1 MRRFEWHWTP
11 QRKKVAIGAGGAVAV
26 LLGIALAFGPI
37 VRGRAEKE
45 ALRRG
50 LTLSI
55 GKVRA
60 GWFAAS
66 LEDVT
71 VAPEGTKGI
80 SAHVGTLAL
89 DVTVGLSLERARASD
104 VRLELAD
111 DALGEL
117 AAWRERHPSKGDG
130 GQKATPV
137 SVERA
142 VIAWKNAF
150 GDADA
155 ALDASGISVT
165 RDETGT
171 HLSSE
176 TLTLTRRRTSVTLGP
191 TTAEL
196 EGGKLHEAHV
206 DSARVALELD
216 AETKAAAPAV
226 VAPDPVPVQQAS
238 VHPKKN
244 GKNLTPP
251 EAFHP
256 LIDLPNL
263 HALRAVIQNLGKR
276 VAERAPE
283 GLHVALDG
291 LTVELSRG
299 REKLELGPGKVNVER
314 RAQEVALEFSAGTGQ
329 TPLTLHASIPL
340 DAGDTTV
347 ALAGG
352 PVTLSMLG
360 VRDGAFGFADPA
372 RANLTGRARLSLDD
386 TAKSLTFDADVA
398 ASGVSIRN
406 ARLADD
412 TVRGLDVRVSARGV
426 LDDEGAIRLDDA
438 EAQLGAL
445 HVRAHGGVEQTAD
458 HLAASL
464 SLELPVA
471 GCQSLLESVPAA
483 LFPHIASARF
493 RGTLGAKGYLAFD
506 TRKIDDLVLKYD
518 IDDLCRV
525 TQAPEEL
532 RKDHFDGTFSYAIV
546 DKDGKPEDRETG
558 PGSDEWAPLDT
569 ISPMMQ
575 VAVLTTE
582 DGAFFHHHG
591 FNEWAIKASLVANLK
606 AGRFVRGA
614 STITMQLAKNLFLS
628 REKTLSRKLEELILA
643 DYLERTF
650 KKDEMMELYLN
661 IIEFGPDVY
670 GVKAAAEHYFGRR
683 PAELNLA
690 ECLFLSS
697 LLPNPRGYHK
707 MYEKNE
713 LPQSWINNIYQL
725 MEIAHKNG
733 RISDAELEDAKKQI
747 IVFHKEDAPLPV
759 PRQAVT
765 GSHFTGDDVW
775 ESN

>member
-1 MRRFEWHWTP
+1 VVRFEWQWTTR
-11 QRKKVAIGAGGAVAV
+11 RKKIAIGAACAVAV
-26 LLGIALAFGPI
+26 MLGAGLAFGPI
-37 VRGRAEKE
+37 VRSRADKE
-45 ALRRG
+45 AARRG
-50 LTLSI
+50 VVLDV
-55 GKVRA
+55 GRVRP
-60 GWFAAS
+60 GWFSVA

-71 VAPEGTKGI
+71 VAPEGTKGVR
-80 SAHVGTLAL
+80 AHIGQVTLDL
-89 DVTVGLSLERARASD
+89 GVTMSLQGIHASD
-104 VRLELAD
+104 VRVELED
-111 DALGEL
+111 DALAEI
-117 AAWRERHPSKGDG
+117 AAWRERHPAKGEG
-130 GQKATPV
+130 GAKTPV
-137 SVERA
+137 DVERA
-142 VIAWKNAF
+142 AIAWKKAF

-155 ALDASGISVT
+155 SLDATGIALK
-165 RDETGT
+165 RDEKGT
-171 HLSSE
+171 HVSSE
-176 TLTLTRRRTSVTLGP
+176 NLTIVRKRATVTLGS
-191 TTAEL
+191 TTGEL

-206 DSARVALELD
+206 DFARLALELAD
-216 AETKAAAPAV
+216 NDVAPAAAAST
-226 VAPDPVPVQQAS
+226 APEPPPPVQQNG
-238 VHPKKN
+238 HKKN
-244 GKNLTPP
+244 GKAASP
-251 EAFHP
+251 EEPFHP
-256 LIDLPNL
+256 IVEMPNL
-263 HALRAVIQNLGKR
+263 HAFRAIIQNLGQR
-276 VAERAPE
+276 VADRAPE
-283 GLHVALDG
+283 GLHVSLDA

-299 REKLELGPGKVNVER
+299 KEKLELGPGKVTVER
-314 RAQEVALEFSAGTGQ
+314 HAQEVALEFSAGTGQ
-329 TPLTLHASIPL
+329 TPLTLHASLPL
-340 DAGDTTV
+340 AAGDTTV

-360 VRDGAFGFADPA
+360 VREGAFGFADPA
-372 RANLTGRARLSLDD
+372 RANVTGKARVSLDD
-386 TAKSLTFDADVA
+386 AAKALTFDADVA

-406 ARLADD
+406 AKLADD

-426 LDDEGAIRLDDA
+426 LDDAGAVRLDDA

-445 HVRAHGGVEQTAD
+445 HVRAHGGIEQTSD
-458 HLAASL
+458 HLSAAL

-471 GCQSLLESVPAA
+471 GCQSLLESIPAA
-483 LFPHIASARF
+483 LFPHISQARF

-525 TQAPEEL
+525 MQAPEEL
-532 RKDHFDGTFSYAIV
+532 RKDHFDGSFTYAIV
-546 DKDGKPEDRETG
+546 DKDRQPAERETG
-558 PGSDEWAPLDT
+558 PGTPDWAPLDT

-591 FNEWAIKASLVANLK
+591 FNEWAIKSSLIANIK

-650 KKDEMMELYLN
+650 KKDELMELYFN
-661 IIEFGPDVY
+661 IVEFGPDIY

-707 MYEKNE
+707 IYEKGE
-713 LPQSWINNIYQL
+713 LPQSWINNIHQL
-725 MEIAHKNG
+725 MEIAHKNA
-733 RISDAELEDAKKQI
+733 RISDKELEEAKTQT

-775 ESN
+775 ETN